1 MLCERR
7 LLILSNSFLRL
18 CSKKWSKLS
27 NSECYSVKGCVMIST
42 NHCGGNFLHCSP
54 PPAAA
59 AQFNNNT
66 PRIQQ
71 QQEQQKRAQ
80 AAFNTVH
87 QLSAAVCGVSA
98 GYYCYWELLASS
110 TKCESFRL
118 LLASL
123 LLKLWFFIHWPPSNS
138 FPSVIIIQRNKSFL
152 VKINGVKIIW
162 KFRQMAIRPSKATK
176 GSVTDFCGVKKY
188 WSITNKKHNT
198 QQCRLSATI
207 GMKSPRPI

>member
-1 MLCERR
+1 
-7 LLILSNSFLRL
+7 
-18 CSKKWSKLS
+18 
-27 NSECYSVKGCVMIST
+27 MIST
-42 NHCGGNFLHCSP
+42 NHCGGNFLHCST
-54 PPAAA
+54 PAAA

-66 PRIQQ
+66 PRSQQ
-71 QQEQQKRAQ
+71 KQQEQQKRAQ

-98 GYYCYWELLASS
+98 GYCYWELLASS